1 MDFGLAS
8 SEAEQIAVNDVV
20 EAVDPDAKQSQIART
35 MVQPLNAIKL
45 LRAKLNFLIKV
56 VEESPEVRQD
66 HKFMRQL
73 NQIVNQVPIATKADY
88 DSQVLADYQ
97 ETQLLSLMAQV
108 TKSTGHINSLIETF
122 DKYKRTIKGG
132 VKDGGAGFMDD
143 GMLNIMQRPRGF

>member
-1 MDFGLAS
+1 
-8 SEAEQIAVNDVV
+8 
-20 EAVDPDAKQSQIART
+20 

-108 TKSTGHINSLIETF
+108 TKSTGHINSLIETY
-122 DKYKRTIKGG
+122 DKYTRTMKNGG
-132 VKDGGAGFMDD
+132 GDGSGFVDD
-143 GMLNIMQRPRGF
+143 SMMINMMQRPRGF